1 MMLMRRME
9 LLKERYLNE
18 TTGDWGSSLSG
29 FLACWEAGQ
38 AALPHCSALVLTA
51 GKLKAEK
58 QLTALPVC
66 RSSLCPVFHLPQ
78 LHPHPQ
84 RQPQPHPQCQPQPQ
98 LGKLSALS
106 VLLAL
111 SLSAQSSKRHLPQSP
126 PTSSSTSTSYSTWSC
141 SSEVKSG
148 ITMCW
153 ELQEELFTAR
163 CATIDY
169 ICSCD
174 PG

>member
-9 LLKERYLNE
+9 SLKERYLDE
-18 TTGDWGSSLSG
+18 TGDWDSSLSG

-38 AALPHCSALVLTA
+38 AALPLCSALVLSA

-66 RSSLCPVFHLPQ
+66 RSPLCPVFHLPQ

-84 RQPQPHPQCQPQPQ
+84 HHPHPQPQPGKLSALSVLLAISLPSLPNDTCQNHPQPHPQRQPQPQ

-111 SLSAQSSKRHLPQSP
+111 SLSTQSSKRHLPQSP
-126 PTSSSTSTSYSTWSC
+126 STSPSTSTLFST
-141 SSEVKSG
+141 
-148 ITMCW
+148 
-153 ELQEELFTAR
+153 
-163 CATIDY
+163 
-169 ICSCD
+169 
-174 PG
+174 